1 MANYNGIDISNWQGS
16 VNFAAV
22 RNSGVQIVYIKATE
36 GNFYIDPYLQE
47 YYDGATN
54 NGLLVGFY
62 HFFSP
67 SISASSQASF
77 FANAIKGMK
86 SDCKL
91 VLDLEETGGY
101 WPGTLSSMSNRFLED
116 VQANTGLDVALYTY
130 ASFAN
135 NNIAPGYGLEKYPLW
150 IAEYGSS
157 SPRSNPI
164 WGSSY
169 AGWQYS
175 DSGYV
180 PGVSG
185 NCDLDTFNSGILL
198 NSQSSISGDRND
210 ESENSSVRYYV
221 VQAGNTLSGIAA
233 RYGTTVQALAQ
244 LNNISNPNLIHV
256 GQVLK
261 IYGDNKPI
269 KKKINFSG
277 TYVVQAGDTLS
288 AIAVRYGTTVQTLAE
303 LNHIA
308 NPNLIYVGEIIKLPV
323 SDSVKSGAS
332 SKQHQTTYVV
342 QSGDTLSGIAAKFGT
357 TVQNLVSL
365 NGIANPNLIYVGQV
379 LKISS
384 SGVSAQQGSYTGTY
398 VVRYGDTLS
407 GIAARFGTTVSNLVS
422 LNDIANPNLIYSGQV
437 LKL

>member
-77 FANAIKGMK
+77 FANDIKGMK

-437 LKL
+437 LKI

>member
-1 MANYNGIDISNWQGS
+1 MATYNGIDISNWQGS

-22 RNSGVQIVYIKATE
+22 KNSGVQIVYIKATE

-67 SISASSQASF
+67 SISASSQASYF
-77 FANAIKGMK
+77 SNAIRGMK

-101 WPGTLSSMSNRFLED
+101 WPATLSSMSNQFLED

-135 NNIAPGYGLEKYPLW
+135 NNIVPGYGLEKYPLW
-150 IAEYGSS
+150 IAEYGTSA
-157 SPRSNPI
+157 PESNPI

-175 DSGYV
+175 DTGYV

-198 NSQSSISGDRND
+198 NGQSSISGDRNN
-210 ESENSSVRYYV
+210 ESENSAVKYYV
-221 VQAGNTLSGIAA
+221 VQPGNTLSGIAE

-261 IYGDNKPI
+261 IYGDNKVQ

-288 AIAVRYGTTVQTLAE
+288 GIALRYGTTVEILAQ
-303 LNHIA
+303 LNHIS
-308 NPNLIYVGEIIKLPV
+308 NPNLIYVGEVIKLPV
-323 SDSVKSGAS
+323 STTVKSGAS

-342 QSGDTLSGIAAKFGT
+342 QSGDTLSGIAARFGT
-357 TVQNLVSL
+357 TVQNLARI
-365 NGIANPNLIYVGQV
+365 NGISNPNLIYTGQV
-379 LKISS
+379 LKITS
-384 SGVSAQQGSYTGTY
+384 SGVSSQGGSAIRTY

-407 GIAARFGTTVSNLVS
+407 GIAARFGTTVSNLVT
-422 LNDIANPNLIYSGQV
+422 LNDISNPNLIYSGQV
-437 LKL
+437 LRV